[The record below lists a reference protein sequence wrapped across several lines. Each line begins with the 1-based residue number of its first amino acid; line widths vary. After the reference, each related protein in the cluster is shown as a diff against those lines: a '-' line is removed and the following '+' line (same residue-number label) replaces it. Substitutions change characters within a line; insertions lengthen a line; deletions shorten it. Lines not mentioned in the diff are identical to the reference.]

1 MREPRSARNDI
12 ERLKSLRSRGTKKKK
27 KCFQVE
33 RSEERPR
40 GPRNDASRRPVCP
53 SWYDVDAHHRFS
65 SPGFDPSSSSSE
77 GQLHRAPS
85 GVEYVATHASRQRF
99 SKCPSGIS
107 SAPHSRL
114 RQQQPPPPSPPYTP
128 YPPRSAGSERGSPF
142 RRRRRRLF
150 QLFFVARC
158 SFVLV
163 ALFTWLFEENER
175 EKTAVTM
182 PNWHA
187 DLVSRICGMCRLP
200 LLSFFS
206 PSRTTI
212 ERYDFWDG
220 PVSIHG
226 DRRIESCREILRLG
240 IRNVAAQLQ
249 NSVFLFF
256 WIGCEEP
263 SFFFFFFSLCNSSL
277 LYVEWAIWV
286 YYYTSFAE
294 TSGIFKDTVICK
306 IWDLAYLLS
315 KEQSFRVI
323 LNLVYLVQL
332 YSFRYYVYS
341 GSRKNIS
348 FVKILKIFVSRCH
361 FPRDRVDRF
370 LQVPF
375 IVARCRSFAAHVFP
389 FVSQIDRTRLLRRE
403 TEKGS
408 HSLLRFAPSHF
419 ETSSVENFNVVN
431 LMSWSYVSLYAIH
444 IRFSIRRII
453 SK

>member
-114 RQQQPPPPSPPYTP
+114 RQQQPPPPSPPYPP
-128 YPPRSAGSERGSPF
+128 YPPRSAGSERGSSPF

-200 LLSFFS
+200 LLLFFFLLREQRSNDTISETDRFPFTVIGESNRVAKSCDLESGMWLRSCKIASFFS
-206 PSRTTI
+206 S
-212 ERYDFWDG
+212 E
-220 PVSIHG
+220 
-226 DRRIESCREILRLG
+226 
-240 IRNVAAQLQ
+240 
-249 NSVFLFF
+249 
-256 WIGCEEP
+256 
-263 SFFFFFFSLCNSSL
+263 
-277 LYVEWAIWV
+277 
-286 YYYTSFAE
+286 
-294 TSGIFKDTVICK
+294 
-306 IWDLAYLLS
+306 
-315 KEQSFRVI
+315 
-323 LNLVYLVQL
+323 
-332 YSFRYYVYS
+332 
-341 GSRKNIS
+341 
-348 FVKILKIFVSRCH
+348 
-361 FPRDRVDRF
+361 
-370 LQVPF
+370 
-375 IVARCRSFAAHVFP
+375 
-389 FVSQIDRTRLLRRE
+389 
-403 TEKGS
+403 
-408 HSLLRFAPSHF
+408 
-419 ETSSVENFNVVN
+419 
-431 LMSWSYVSLYAIH
+431 
-444 IRFSIRRII
+444 
-453 SK
+453 